1 MSKRKHKLPPPD
13 YVAAV
18 KMFRKSPLLKGF
30 DTRKYDL
37 RKTLTRGQKSAITK
51 MFREFGQFHRIE
63 TVNDVITGKPE
74 YVPVLAKGYVFEDTK
89 KASAASVKRLKGLVG
104 VKAKGWKKLPIA
116 VLETKNKHVKVS
128 LEGDLY
134 RVEYLNL
141 KVYQETAIFDMRTI
155 IKSIDYDGEEEE
167 QVDSLIEA
175 YKGELYRTLGHYEG
189 ADDVLFRINTTFG
202 NVEASKYPAT
212 NTLAAIAEQIA
223 RLVYKYYTI
232 SETDEGEEVNPLLF
246 FNGVSVWGKL
256 AGFREPP
263 SFMRVA
269 TMSFNREKQKRKS
282 KKRASRKGRK

>member
-1 MSKRKHKLPPPD
+1 MSKRARKLPPPD

-18 KMFRKSPLLKGF
+18 KMLRKSPLVSGF
-30 DTRKYDL
+30 DAKKYDL
-37 RKTLTRGQKSAITK
+37 RKPLSRGQKSAITK

-63 TVNDVITGKPE
+63 TVNDVVTGKPE

-89 KASAASVKRLKGLVG
+89 KASRQAQKRIKGLVG
-104 VKAKGWKKLPIA
+104 IKTKGWKKLPIA
-116 VLETKNKHVKVS
+116 VLETGKKNVGVS
-128 LEGDLY
+128 LEGDIY
-134 RVEYLNL
+134 RVEYRDL

-155 IKSIDYDGEEEE
+155 IKSIDYDGEEDE

-175 YKGELYRTLGHYEG
+175 YKAELYRTLGHYEG
-189 ADDVLFRINTTFG
+189 KKDVLFRINTTFG

-212 NTLAAIAEQIA
+212 NTIAGIAEQIA
-223 RLVYKYYTI
+223 KLVYKYYTI

-256 AGFREPP
+256 DGFREPP

-269 TMSFNREKQKRKS
+269 TMSFNREKKKRKA
-282 KKRASRKGRK
+282 KKRASRKK